1 MLFDET
7 TLRKLN
13 QLTLVA
19 GRVRSAGMQ
28 GDRRSTRRGSS
39 VEFADYRNYVPGDD
53 LRRLDWNIYARLER
67 PFIKLFEEEED
78 LSVTI
83 LLDGSRSMDW
93 PLPPSVPP
101 FSAELHG
108 KWWDERGA
116 GDLHKFDYARRL
128 AAGLGAVALAS
139 GDLLSVIFLQDGHV
153 ATEYGPSRG
162 GTALARLFGF
172 LEGLRPSGQTE
183 LNAALRQAL
192 VKPRR
197 AGLVILISDFLS
209 PAGHESGLREWL
221 GRGHQAALIH
231 VLAPDELDPPLAGD
245 LQLVDV
251 ETGFEQD
258 VSLDGGLRSLYRERA
273 QAWIQAIRAD
283 CRKRGVRYQDLITSQ
298 PWDQALLLDMRRA
311 GIVK

>member
-19 GRVRSAGMQ
+19 SRVRAGGIQ
-28 GDRRSTRRGSS
+28 GDRRSTKRGSS
-39 VEFADYRNYVPGDD
+39 VEFADYRNYTPGDD
-53 LRRLDWNIYARLER
+53 LRRLDWNIYARLDR
-67 PFIKLFEEEED
+67 PFVKLFEEEED

-93 PLPPSVPP
+93 PPPP
-101 FSAELHG
+101 FPPARG
-108 KWWDERGA
+108 RDEG
-116 GDLHKFDYARRL
+116 GEHKFNYALRL
-128 AAGLGAVALAS
+128 AAGLGAVALDA
-139 GDLLSVIFLQDGHV
+139 GDQLSVVFLQDGR
-153 ATEYGPSRG
+153 AAADFGPSRG
-162 GTALARLFGF
+162 GAALARLFGF
-172 LEGLRPSGQTE
+172 LEGLQPGGQTD
-183 LNAALRQAL
+183 LNASLRQVA

-197 AGLVILISDFLS
+197 PGLVILISDLLS
-209 PAGHESGLREWL
+209 TEGYESGLRELL

-251 ETGFEQD
+251 ETGQEQD

-273 QAWIQAIRAD
+273 RAWVQSIQTD
-283 CRKRGVRYQDLITSQ
+283 SRKRGVRYLQLTTRQ

>member
-1 MLFDET
+1 MLFDEP

-19 GRVRSAGMQ
+19 SRVRAGGIQ
-28 GDRRSTRRGSS
+28 GDRRSTKRGSS
-39 VEFADYRNYVPGDD
+39 VEFADYRNYTPGDD
-53 LRRLDWNIYARLER
+53 LRRLDWNIYARLDR
-67 PFIKLFEEEED
+67 PFVKLFEEEED

-93 PLPPSVPP
+93 GES
-101 FSAELHG
+101 EQN
-108 KWWDERGA
+108 
-116 GDLHKFDYARRL
+116 KFNYALRL
-128 AAGLGAVALAS
+128 TAGLGAVALDA
-139 GDLLSVIFLQDGHV
+139 GDQLSVVFLQDGRV
-153 ATEYGPSRG
+153 AADFGPSRG
-162 GTALARLFGF
+162 SAALARLFGF
-172 LEGLRPSGQTE
+172 LEGLHPGGQTD

-197 AGLVILISDFLS
+197 PGLVILISDLLS
-209 PAGHESGLREWL
+209 AEGYESGLREWL

-251 ETGFEQD
+251 ETGHEQD
-258 VSLDGGLRSLYRERA
+258 VSLDGGLRNLYRERA
-273 QAWIQAIRAD
+273 RAWVQSTQTD
-283 CRKRGVRYQDLITSQ
+283 CRKRGVRYLNLTTRQ